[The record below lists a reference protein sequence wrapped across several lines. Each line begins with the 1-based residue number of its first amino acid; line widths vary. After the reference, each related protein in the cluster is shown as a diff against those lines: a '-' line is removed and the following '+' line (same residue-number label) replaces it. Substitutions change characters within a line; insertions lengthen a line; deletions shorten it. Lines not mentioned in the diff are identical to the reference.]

1 MCVVLGGATHDP
13 RPATRHDVHVTLT
26 RMAVDSA
33 AIVSRVRCFR
43 DDLQA
48 GLMKFHKLPTL
59 DLATSRDADSLFAGY
74 LAERVWVEADGTRLR
89 GAVTASG
96 VETDE
101 QGQPVMWFV
110 VEYAAA
116 SPPKQLGLRNDLLF
130 ETFPSQQNIVN
141 LLNAADGKRYAF
153 YFVPGNPKLQQVSL
167 Q

>member
-1 MCVVLGGATHDP
+1 
-13 RPATRHDVHVTLT
+13 
-26 RMAVDSA
+26 MAVDSA
-33 AIVSRVRCFR
+33 VIVSRVRCFR

-48 GLMKFHKLPTL
+48 GLMKFHKLQKL
-59 DLATSRDADSLFAGY
+59 DLATSKDADSLFAGY
-74 LAERVWVEADGTRLR
+74 LAGRVWVEADGVRLK

-101 QGQPVMWFV
+101 QGQPIMWFV

-130 ETFPSQQNIVN
+130 EAFPSQQNIVN
-141 LLNAADGKRYAF
+141 VLNTSDGKRYSF
-153 YFVPGNPKLQQVSL
+153 YFVPGNGRLQQVAL